1 MKIIIIL
8 IVLLECF
15 ATPANAEND
24 DKTELLTL
32 IKACVDIGSFDSSDY
47 DIDELMMRF
56 FYSYQNFK
64 ILSPI
69 PSHAVNSGTVT
80 MCNSDFVFDAL
91 YRAFRINPPTPKPHM
106 LTELGYCE
114 VNGFYSFYGGYD
126 EYFSTDVRE
135 IVKIIPQPDGSEY
148 VVFSNY
154 YTQGTNPPVFEYS
167 SMTVK
172 RDDKGYYVTAIKMN
186 DDFSALQ
193 PNFEQSRENGTH
205 PFFEYLPEVV
215 ILLTALSACIVIYFF
230 FTNR

>member
-8 IVLLECF
+8 IVFLECL
-15 ATPANAEND
+15 AISAHAADD

-64 ILSPI
+64 ILSPV
-69 PSHAVNSGTVT
+69 PPYAVSSGTVT

-114 VNGFYSFYGGYD
+114 DNGFYSFYGGYD

-172 RDDKGYYVTAIKMN
+172 RDDKGYHVTAIKMN

-193 PNFEQSRENGTH
+193 PNFEQSSENGSH
-205 PFFEYLPEVV
+205 LFFEYLPEVV

>member
-1 MKIIIIL
+1 MKITIIL

-15 ATPANAEND
+15 AISANAEND

-32 IKACVDIGSFDSSDY
+32 IKACADIGSFDSRDY
-47 DIDELMMRF
+47 DIAELMMRF

-64 ILSPI
+64 ILSPV
-69 PSHAVNSGTVT
+69 PPKAVSSGTVT
-80 MCNSDFVFDAL
+80 MCNSDFVYDAL

-114 VNGFYSFYGGYD
+114 DNGFYSFYGGYD

-154 YTQGTNPPVFEYS
+154 YTQGENPPVFEYS
-167 SMTVK
+167 SMTVQ

-186 DDFSALQ
+186 ADFSALQ

-205 PFFEYLPEVV
+205 PFSEYLPEVV
-215 ILLTALSACIVIYFF
+215 ILLTALSACIVIYVF

>member
-1 MKIIIIL
+1 MKITIIL

-15 ATPANAEND
+15 ATSAHAADD

-32 IKACVDIGSFDSSDY
+32 IKACADIGNFDSRDY
-47 DIDELMMRF
+47 DIDELMIRF

-64 ILSPI
+64 ILSPV
-69 PSHAVNSGTVT
+69 PPYAVSSGTVT

-114 VNGFYSFYGGYD
+114 DNGFYSFYGGYD

-154 YTQGTNPPVFEYS
+154 YTQGENPPVFEYS

-205 PFFEYLPEVV
+205 RFFEYLPEIV
-215 ILLTALSACIVIYFF
+215 ILLTVLSVCIVIYVF

>member
-1 MKIIIIL
+1 MKITIIL
-8 IVLLECF
+8 IVLLECL
-15 ATPANAEND
+15 AISANAENN
-24 DKTELLTL
+24 DKTELLPL
-32 IKACVDIGSFDSSDY
+32 IKACADIGSFDSRDY

-64 ILSPI
+64 ILSPV
-69 PSHAVNSGTVT
+69 PPYAVSSGTVT
-80 MCNSDFVFDAL
+80 MCNSDFVYDAL

-114 VNGFYSFYGGYD
+114 DNGFYSFYGGYD

-135 IVKIIPQPDGSEY
+135 IVKIIPQPDGTEY

-154 YTQGTNPPVFEYS
+154 YTQGENPPVFEYS
-167 SMTVK
+167 SMTVQ

-205 PFFEYLPEVV
+205 PFSEHLPEVV
-215 ILLTALSACIVIYFF
+215 ILLTALSVCIVIYFF

>member
-1 MKIIIIL
+1 MKITFIL

-15 ATPANAEND
+15 AISANAEND

-32 IKACVDIGSFDSSDY
+32 IKACADIGSFDSSDY

-64 ILSPI
+64 ILSPV
-69 PSHAVNSGTVT
+69 PPHAVSSGTVT
-80 MCNSDFVFDAL
+80 MCNSDFVYDAL
-91 YRAFRINPPTPKPHM
+91 YRAFRITPPSPKPHM

-114 VNGFYSFYGGYD
+114 DNGFYSFYGGYD

-193 PNFEQSRENGTH
+193 PNFEKSSENGTH
-205 PFFEYLPEVV
+205 PFSEHLPEIV
-215 ILLTALSACIVIYFF
+215 ILLTVLSVCIVIYVF